1 MAKKKAANKSKD
13 QSVAF
18 EEAMAE
24 LETIVRRLDS
34 GEGTLDEA
42 LEDYS
47 KAIELLKTCHL
58 RLDGAQKKIEILT
71 GLDADGTPTTVPFEA
86 GAEALDEKRSS
97 RARRRSSGPADSSEV
112 ADQPDDGLF

>member
-1 MAKKKAANKSKD
+1 MAKKKSASKSKD

-18 EEAMAE
+18 EDAMAE

-47 KAIELLKTCHL
+47 SAIELLKTCHK
-58 RLDGAQKKIEILT
+58 RLDSAQKKIEILT
-71 GLDADGTPTTVPFEA
+71 GLDADGNPTTQPFEA
-86 GAEALDEKRSS
+86 GSDALDEKRAS
-97 RARRRSSGPADSSEV
+97 RARRRSAGEAQSTEV
-112 ADQPDDGLF
+112 SKQPDDGLF